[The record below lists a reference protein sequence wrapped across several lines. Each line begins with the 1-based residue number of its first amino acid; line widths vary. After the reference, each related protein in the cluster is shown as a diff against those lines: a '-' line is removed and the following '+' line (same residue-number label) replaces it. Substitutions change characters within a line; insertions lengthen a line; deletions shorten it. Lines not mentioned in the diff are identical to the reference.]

1 VVPVTQ
7 RSPSPWS
14 GALAGYVASR
24 AMDVATT
31 AFYRRQS
38 ETSRRREQQ
47 LAPGGTLVQ
56 LGKQLGRA
64 VGRSL
69 DDEAA
74 GRVGVAVHRSF
85 GVTYGVLAAALTRRG
100 MTPLA
105 AGLTVGTAAFLL
117 VDEGTS
123 LPRLPA
129 YPLVSHARGVVG
141 HATLGLVLGLLLR
154 VPRGGVRR
162 AGR

>member
-1 VVPVTQ
+1 MTP

-24 AMDVATT
+24 TMDVATT

-38 ETSRRREQQ
+38 ETSKRREQE
-47 LAPGGTLVQ
+47 LAPGGTLVG
-56 LGKQLGRA
+56 LGRQLGRV

-85 GVTYGVLAAALTRRG
+85 GVGYGVLAAALTRRG
-100 MTPLA
+100 MSPLA
-105 AGLTVGTAAFLL
+105 AGLTVGAAAFLV

-123 LPRLPA
+123 LPLLTS

-141 HATLGLVLGLLLR
+141 HATLGLALGLLLR
-154 VPRGGVRR
+154 ATR
-162 AGR
+162 AG